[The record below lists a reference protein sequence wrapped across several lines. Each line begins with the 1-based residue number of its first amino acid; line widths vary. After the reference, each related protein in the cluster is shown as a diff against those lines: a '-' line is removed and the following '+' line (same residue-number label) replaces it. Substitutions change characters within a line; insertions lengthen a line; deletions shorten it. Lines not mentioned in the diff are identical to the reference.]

1 MKISAKGRY
10 ALDLMI
16 DVVEHGDQK
25 CVSIKE
31 TARRLDCSQKYLE
44 QVAAQLAKGGLLR
57 SVRGSSGGYVLTR
70 LPSEYTTGDIL
81 RTTEG
86 SLSPI
91 SCVEA
96 SSPSCP
102 RLSECGTVD
111 FWMDFNRVIQEY
123 VDSVTL
129 EDLVRSKEEKAGNNY
144 CI

>member
-16 DVVEHGDQK
+16 DIVQHGSEK

-31 TARRLDCSQKYLE
+31 SARRLDCSQKYLE
-44 QVAAQLAKGGLLR
+44 QVAAQLSKGGLLH
-57 SVRGSSGGYVLTR
+57 SVRGSSGGYTLTR
-70 LPSEYTTGDIL
+70 LPREYTAGDIL
-81 RTTEG
+81 RITEG

-91 SCVEA
+91 SCVESGECA
-96 SSPSCP
+96 K
-102 RLSECGTVD
+102 LSECGTID
-111 FWMDFNRVIQEY
+111 FWTGFNKVIQEY

-129 EDLVRSKEEKAGNNY
+129 DDLVRSKEEKAGNNY

>member
-16 DVVEHGDQK
+16 DVAEHGIDK

-31 TARRLDCSQKYLE
+31 SARRLDCSQKYLE
-44 QVAAQLAKGGLLR
+44 QVAAQLSKSGLLR
-57 SVRGSSGGYVLTR
+57 SIRGSSGGYTLTR
-70 LPSEYTTGDIL
+70 PTIEYTAGDIL
-81 RTTEG
+81 RATEG

-91 SCVEA
+91 ACVED
-96 SSPSCP
+96 SGCP
-102 RLSECGTVD
+102 RISECATID
-111 FWMDFNRVIQEY
+111 FWVDFNRVVQTY

-129 EDLVRSKEEKAGNNY
+129 DDLVRTKEEKSGNNY

>member
-16 DVVEHGDQK
+16 DIVQHGGNK

-31 TARRLDCSQKYLE
+31 SARRLDCSQKYLE
-44 QVAAQLAKGGLLR
+44 QVAAALAKGGLLR
-57 SVRGSSGGYVLTR
+57 SVRGSNGGYVLIR
-70 LPSEYTTGDIL
+70 EPNEYTAGDIL
-81 RTTEG
+81 RVTEG

-91 SCVEA
+91 SCVEE
-96 SSPSCP
+96 SGCP
-102 RLSECGTVD
+102 KVSECGTID
-111 FWMDFNRVIQEY
+111 FWIDFNRVIQNY

-129 EDLVRSKEEKAGNNY
+129 DDLVHTKEEKAGNNY